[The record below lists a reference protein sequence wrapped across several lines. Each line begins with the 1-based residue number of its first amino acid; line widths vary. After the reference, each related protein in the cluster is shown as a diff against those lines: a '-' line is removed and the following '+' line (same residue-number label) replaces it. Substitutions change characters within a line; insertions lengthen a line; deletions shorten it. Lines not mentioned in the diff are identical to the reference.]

1 MYTYVCMHIYTKN
14 MYNVYS
20 LVLVLRKYLAFF
32 GGRHLGA
39 FSVGSPW
46 HSMASRGQTPL
57 VVTAQGGAYRWER
70 LEPHVEQV
78 PGFFP
83 VDFEGRRPSETW
95 KLGRY
100 TWFPNV
106 SHISLAG
113 KSIDAQKRNCTK
125 GHQIGAK
132 ARGKLRKNPA
142 ENDWKINKRVFL
154 YSENVIGCYWAY
166 YVAACL
172 SFSLCT
178 SLPLFEFL
186 AGMNP
191 SSEVIGH
198 IGSCAKAYVY
208 YNDLWLYDFEKA
220 RTLISRAITMES
232 VTSCRTFHRE
242 TIKKIW
248 VCVNIG
254 YPSK

>member
-1 MYTYVCMHIYTKN
+1 MYAYIQKN
-14 MYNVYS
+14 LYNVYS

-39 FSVGSPW
+39 FSVRSPW

-57 VVTAQGGAYRWER
+57 VVTALAPKEEHTDRSARSLMWWK
-70 LEPHVEQV
+70 VQV
-78 PGFFP
+78 FSGLLWRTTPFRNMEIGKI
-83 VDFEGRRPSETW
+83 R
-95 KLGRY
+95 
-100 TWFPNV
+100 WFPNV

-191 SSEVIGH
+191 SWADKT
-198 IGSCAKAYVY
+198 GSRNAG
-208 YNDLWLYDFEKA
+208 LG
-220 RTLISRAITMES
+220 M
-232 VTSCRTFHRE
+232 SCPRE
-242 TIKKIW
+242 
-248 VCVNIG
+248 G
-254 YPSK
+254 

>member
-1 MYTYVCMHIYTKN
+1 MYAYIQKN
-14 MYNVYS
+14 LYNVYS

-39 FSVGSPW
+39 FSVRSPW
-46 HSMASRGQTPL
+46 HSMASRGQTAL
-57 VVTAQGGAYRWER
+57 VVTAQGGAYGSER
-70 LEPHVEQV
+70 RKPHVEKVQV
-78 PGFFP
+78 FSGILWRTTPFRNMEIGEDTM
-83 VDFEGRRPSETW
+83 VSQC
-95 KLGRY
+95 
-100 TWFPNV
+100 

-232 VTSCRTFHRE
+232 VTFCRTFHRE